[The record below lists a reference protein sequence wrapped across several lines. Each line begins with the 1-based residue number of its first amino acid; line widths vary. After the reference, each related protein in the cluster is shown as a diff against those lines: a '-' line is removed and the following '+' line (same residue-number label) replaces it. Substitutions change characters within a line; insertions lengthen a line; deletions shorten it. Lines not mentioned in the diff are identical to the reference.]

1 MKRWVVILLVL
12 LAVIVLVSPGI
23 VGRLAEQNLQT
34 SIDWAASENDTI
46 AVTEQ
51 KFDRRWFTSEG
62 RYRIEFRNGRLQ
74 ASVADPGSPGPHNF
88 PALIVATHIDHGL
101 IPVTS
106 LSRDAGSLKPG
117 LASAVSTLQFDPGNG
132 ELIEI
137 PGKVLSQVGLSGETV
152 SQLLLEA
159 GSLDNES
166 IQAQWSGADVTV
178 ATDPTDLSMR
188 FEGTI
193 EPVSIAT
200 QDKLVRVQ
208 KMRFKGEQV
217 QTEYGFGVGS
227 IECAVEAIAFG
238 EPDADGPVIGKL
250 TLQANSAI
258 DGDRVNGST
267 VVNFYD
273 VVMPGFGA
281 VDMALDLAVNRLDAR
296 SGEAVSKALQEMQGT
311 EDPDAA
317 LADLYPR
324 IAPDLQGLL
333 AAGAEVR
340 IDRFDVV
347 LPQGTVT
354 SKARFDLP
362 ETDKAKFSWP
372 ALLLALT
379 ASADLRVPATLME
392 MAQAT
397 HPQADSLV
405 ALGILKKDGDF
416 FAVEA
421 EYAKGLLTVN
431 GAPMP
436 IPLPVQ

>member
-1 MKRWVVILLVL
+1 
-12 LAVIVLVSPGI
+12 
-23 VGRLAEQNLQT
+23 
-34 SIDWAASENDTI
+34 
-46 AVTEQ
+46 
-51 KFDRRWFTSEG
+51 
-62 RYRIEFRNGRLQ
+62 
-74 ASVADPGSPGPHNF
+74 
-88 PALIVATHIDHGL
+88 
-101 IPVTS
+101 
-106 LSRDAGSLKPG
+106 
-117 LASAVSTLQFDPGNG
+117 
-132 ELIEI
+132 
-137 PGKVLSQVGLSGETV
+137 
-152 SQLLLEA
+152 
-159 GSLDNES
+159 
-166 IQAQWSGADVTV
+166 
-178 ATDPTDLSMR
+178 TDLSMR

-379 ASADLRVPATLME
+379 ASADVRVPATLME